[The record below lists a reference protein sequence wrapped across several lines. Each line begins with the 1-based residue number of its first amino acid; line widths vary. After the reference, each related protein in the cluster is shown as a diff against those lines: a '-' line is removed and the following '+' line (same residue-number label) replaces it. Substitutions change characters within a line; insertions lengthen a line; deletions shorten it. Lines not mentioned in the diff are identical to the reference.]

1 MFLDCICGS
10 TTGGLG
16 LLGLYINEYNVALIN
31 QTLETLTE
39 YCQGPCHDNQNCIA
53 THESNGLDII
63 TALILNDINPLGK
76 TRMDLVLELKNNA
89 SKLLL
94 AIMESR
100 GDSENAE
107 RILYNMNP
115 KQLVDVACTA
125 FHQESLDDDVDADDS
140 SSDGD
145 EGVSPKEVC
154 ISCIVKLCVMGT
166 DALFFRWAITFTYCV
181 INWHSTT
188 RNWQLCLSRRAQLIR
203 RPKRHCNITPL
214 TQLKLK

>member
-1 MFLDCICGS
+1 MLRHQHNKNNYNLVSETLTFLDCICGS

-16 LLGLYINEYNVALIN
+16 LLGLYINENNVSLIN

-53 THESNGLDII
+53 SHESNGLDII
-63 TALILNDINPLGK
+63 TALILNDINPLGR
-76 TRMDLVLELKNNA
+76 TRMDLVLQLKNNA

-115 KQLVDVACTA
+115 KQLVRNFKFDTFEVFFTHYEIMVLYYICMTIGRC
-125 FHQESLDDDVDADDS
+125 SMPRLS
-140 SSDGD
+140 SGI
-145 EGVSPKEVC
+145 P
-154 ISCIVKLCVMGT
+154 
-166 DALFFRWAITFTYCV
+166 
-181 INWHSTT
+181 
-188 RNWQLCLSRRAQLIR
+188 
-203 RPKRHCNITPL
+203 
-214 TQLKLK
+214 

>member
-63 TALILNDINPLGK
+63 TALILNDINPLEK

-107 RILYNMNP
+107 RIMYNMNP
-115 KQLVDVACTA
+115 KQLVDVACKA
-125 FHQESLDDDVDADDS
+125 FHQESLDDVTDVDDTS
-140 SSDGD
+140 TNGE
-145 EGVSPKEVC
+145 EGVSPKEVR
-154 ISCIVKLCVMGT
+154 KCV
-166 DALFFRWAITFTYCV
+166 
-181 INWHSTT
+181 
-188 RNWQLCLSRRAQLIR
+188 
-203 RPKRHCNITPL
+203 
-214 TQLKLK
+214 TQVLY